1 MSSLNTLVVDL
12 SYGDEMEL
20 KEIAD
25 RISEKFAAAG
35 HPIDRAKLEEKINRF
50 VEEFSVPPAEA
61 ERSIIGDYARQF
73 GMELPSAG
81 PSKQDADSVIQISE
95 IQAEQW
101 VTVEGQIVTLFP
113 SRSPSVAQSGVITDS
128 SGTMRFT
135 VWAKANAP
143 VMEQGKWYR
152 LESAVADE
160 YNGQVSLKV
169 HSGTT
174 ITELSP
180 ESAPEPV
187 ITPISEIKP
196 KQWIS
201 VKGEVTT
208 LFPPRSPSIA
218 QSGIFADS
226 SGTTRFTV
234 WASANAP
241 LLEQGH
247 WYRLDLVET
256 DEFNGQLSIKVHGGT
271 KITQVSRDEL
281 PDIEKTPV
289 GELSPGVALVQGKV
303 VAIEKQ
309 YSDQILQRGV
319 LADDSG
325 AVRFIVRNIPG
336 AEPLMENQWYAIN
349 GAVVDRY
356 RGALSMQITP
366 GSATPLEED
375 RSIRPNIIPV
385 AQAGPG
391 IVCLRVKLVQEYEN
405 TSERVFQSG
414 LLGDESGTI
423 RFITWKDDMAQRLVP
438 DMVYGIYYA
447 SVDEFNGRLSINL
460 NGATLLPDEGATI
473 QVRSPNEEVK
483 GAFVHLSPGS
493 GLIKRCPVEG
503 CGRVLSRQNY
513 CPIHEIQPNYI
524 YDLRIK
530 GWLDDGQKTYDTII
544 SREGVE
550 ELTGLNLITAQ
561 EMAENNP
568 LGLDTVFYHVNEQVL
583 GRYLVCRG
591 KAFDNRLV
599 AYNCEFQGFDAGMLA
614 ELMNRAEGAS
624 HE

>member
-81 PSKQDADSVIQISE
+81 PSKQDADSVIPISE

-101 VTVEGQIVTLFP
+101 VTVEGQIVTLIP
-113 SRSPSVAQSGVITDS
+113 SRSPSVAQSGVIMDS

-180 ESAPEPV
+180 DSVPEPV

-201 VKGEVTT
+201 VEGEVTT
-208 LFPPRSPSIA
+208 IFPPRSPSIA
-218 QSGIFADS
+218 QSGIFADN
-226 SGTTRFTV
+226 SGTIRFTV
-234 WASANAP
+234 WASANAQ

-247 WYRLDLVET
+247 WYRLDLVES
-256 DEFNGQLSIKVHGGT
+256 DEFNGQLSIKIHSGT
-271 KITQVSRDEL
+271 KITPISRDEM
-281 PDIEKTPV
+281 PDIEKTAV
-289 GELSPGVALVQGKV
+289 GELSPGVALVEGKV

-319 LADDSG
+319 FADDSG
-325 AVRFIVRNIPG
+325 AVRFIIRNSPG
-336 AEPLMENQWYAIN
+336 AEPLMENQWYAIK

-356 RGALSMQITP
+356 RGALSMQINP
-366 GSATPLEED
+366 GTATPLLED

-405 TSERVFQSG
+405 TSERIFQSG

-423 RFITWKDDMAQRLVP
+423 RFVTWKDDMAQRLVP
-438 DMVYGIYYA
+438 DMVYSIYYA
-447 SVDEFNGRLSINL
+447 SVDEFNGRLFVTL

-524 YDLRIK
+524 YDLRVK

-568 LGLDTVFYHVNEQVL
+568 LGLDTVFYHVNEQIL
-583 GRYLVCRG
+583 GRYLICRG
-591 KAFDNRLV
+591 KVFDNRLV
-599 AYNCEFQGFDAGMLA
+599 AYNCEFQAFDAGMLA
-614 ELMNRAEGAS
+614 ELMNRAEGGS

>member
-180 ESAPEPV
+180 ESVPEPV
-187 ITPISEIKP
+187 ITPISEMKP
-196 KQWIS
+196 KQWVS
-201 VKGEVTT
+201 VEGEVTT

-218 QSGIFADS
+218 QSGIFADR
-226 SGTTRFTV
+226 SGTIRLTV

-256 DEFNGQLSIKVHGGT
+256 DEFNGQLSIKVHSGT
-271 KITQVSRDEL
+271 KITPISRDEM
-281 PDIEKTPV
+281 PDIEMTPV
-289 GELSPGVALVQGKV
+289 GELSPGVATVQGKV

-319 LADDSG
+319 FADDSG
-325 AVRFIVRNIPG
+325 AVRFIIRNNPG

-356 RGALSMQITP
+356 RGALSMQINP
-366 GSATPLEED
+366 GAATPLEED

-405 TSERVFQSG
+405 TSDRVFQSG

-423 RFITWKDDMAQRLVP
+423 RFITWKDDMAQRLAL

-447 SVDEFNGRLSINL
+447 SVDEFNGRLSVTL

-513 CPIHEIQPNYI
+513 CPIHEIQPNYV
-524 YDLRIK
+524 YDLRVK

-568 LGLDTVFYHVNEQVL
+568 LGLDTVFYHVNEQIL
-583 GRYLVCRG
+583 GRYLICRG
-591 KAFDNRLV
+591 KVFDNRLV
-599 AYNCEFQGFDAGMLA
+599 AYNCEFQAFDPGMLA
-614 ELMNRAEGAS
+614 EQMNRAEGAS

>member
-1 MSSLNTLVVDL
+1 
-12 SYGDEMEL
+12 
-20 KEIAD
+20 
-25 RISEKFAAAG
+25 
-35 HPIDRAKLEEKINRF
+35 
-50 VEEFSVPPAEA
+50 
-61 ERSIIGDYARQF
+61 
-73 GMELPSAG
+73 
-81 PSKQDADSVIQISE
+81 
-95 IQAEQW
+95 
-101 VTVEGQIVTLFP
+101 
-113 SRSPSVAQSGVITDS
+113 
-128 SGTMRFT
+128 
-135 VWAKANAP
+135 
-143 VMEQGKWYR
+143 MEQGKWYR

-180 ESAPEPV
+180 DSVPEPV

-201 VKGEVTT
+201 VEGEVTT
-208 LFPPRSPSIA
+208 IFPPRSPSIA
-218 QSGIFADS
+218 QSGIFADN
-226 SGTTRFTV
+226 SGTIRFTV
-234 WASANAP
+234 WASANAQ

-247 WYRLDLVET
+247 WYRLDLVES
-256 DEFNGQLSIKVHGGT
+256 DEFNGQLSIKVHSGT
-271 KITQVSRDEL
+271 KITPISRDEM

-289 GELSPGVALVQGKV
+289 GELSPGVALVEGKV

-309 YSDQILQRGV
+309 SSDQILQRGV
-319 LADDSG
+319 FADDSG
-325 AVRFIVRNIPG
+325 AVRFIIRNSPG
-336 AEPLMENQWYAIN
+336 AEPLMENQWYAIK

-356 RGALSMQITP
+356 RGAFSMQINP
-366 GSATPLEED
+366 GTATPLLED

-391 IVCLRVKLVQEYEN
+391 IVCLRVKLVQEYES
-405 TSERVFQSG
+405 TSERIFQSG

-423 RFITWKDDMAQRLVP
+423 RFVTWKDDMAQRLVP

-447 SVDEFNGRLSINL
+447 SVDEFNGRLSVTL

-473 QVRSPNEEVK
+473 QVRSPNEETK

-524 YDLRIK
+524 YDLRVK

-568 LGLDTVFYHVNEQVL
+568 LGLDTVFYHVNEQIL
-583 GRYLVCRG
+583 GRYLICRG
-591 KAFDNRLV
+591 KVFDNRLV
-599 AYNCEFQGFDAGMLA
+599 AYNCEFQAFDAGMLA
-614 ELMNRAEGAS
+614 ELMNRAEGGS

>member
-113 SRSPSVAQSGVITDS
+113 SRSPSVAQSGVISDS

-174 ITELSP
+174 ITELSQ
-180 ESAPEPV
+180 ESVPEPA

-196 KQWIS
+196 KQWVS
-201 VKGEVTT
+201 VEGEVTT

-218 QSGIFADS
+218 QSGIFADR
-226 SGTTRFTV
+226 SGTIRLTV

-256 DEFNGQLSIKVHGGT
+256 DEFNGQFSIKVHSGT
-271 KITQVSRDEL
+271 KITPISRDEM

-289 GELSPGVALVQGKV
+289 GELSPGVATVQGKV

-319 LADDSG
+319 FADDSG
-325 AVRFIVRNIPG
+325 AVRFIIRNNPG

-356 RGALSMQITP
+356 RGALSMQINP
-366 GSATPLEED
+366 GAATPLEED

-405 TSERVFQSG
+405 TSDRVFQSG

-423 RFITWKDDMAQRLVP
+423 RFITWKDDMAQRLAL

-447 SVDEFNGRLSINL
+447 SVDEFNGRLSVTL

-513 CPIHEIQPNYI
+513 CPIHEIQPNYV
-524 YDLRIK
+524 YDLRVK

-568 LGLDTVFYHVNEQVL
+568 LGLDTVFYHVNEQIL
-583 GRYLVCRG
+583 GRYLICRG
-591 KAFDNRLV
+591 KVFDNRLV
-599 AYNCEFQGFDAGMLA
+599 AYNCEFQAFDPGMLA
-614 ELMNRAEGAS
+614 EQMNRAEGAS

>member
-1 MSSLNTLVVDL
+1 
-12 SYGDEMEL
+12 MEL

-25 RISEKFAAAG
+25 RISEKFAAEG
-35 HPIDRAKLEEKINRF
+35 HIIDRAKLEEKINRF

-73 GMELPSAG
+73 GMEIPSAS
-81 PSKQDADSVIQISE
+81 PPRQDADAVTLISE

-101 VTVEGQIVTLFP
+101 VTVEGQIVTLIP
-113 SRSPSVAQSGVITDS
+113 SRSPSVAQSGVISDQ

-180 ESAPEPV
+180 ESVPETV
-187 ITPISEIKP
+187 ITAVSEIKP
-196 KQWIS
+196 KRWIA
-201 VKGEVTT
+201 VEGEVTT

-218 QSGIFADS
+218 QSGILADN
-226 SGTTRFTV
+226 SGTIRFTV

-247 WYRLDLVET
+247 WYHLELVES
-256 DEFNGQLSIKVHGGT
+256 DEFNGQVSIKVHAGT
-271 KITQVSRDEL
+271 KITPVSKDEL
-281 PDIEKTPV
+281 PQIEKTPV
-289 GELSPGVALVQGKV
+289 GQLKPGVALVHGKV
-303 VAIEKQ
+303 VTIEKQ
-309 YSDQILQRGV
+309 PSEQILQRGV
-319 LADDSG
+319 IADDSG
-325 AVRFIVRNIPG
+325 AIRFIIRNNPG
-336 AEPLMENQWYAIN
+336 AEPLVENQWYTIN

-356 RGALSMQITP
+356 RGTLSMQIPP
-366 GSATPLEED
+366 GSAEPLEED
-375 RSIRPNIIPV
+375 TSIRPNIIPIT
-385 AQAGPG
+385 QAGPG
-391 IVCLRVKLVQEYEN
+391 IVCLRVKMVQEYES
-405 TSERVFQSG
+405 TSDRLLQAG
-414 LLGDESGTI
+414 ILGDESGTI
-423 RFITWKDDMAQRLVP
+423 RFTIWKDDNSVRLDP
-438 DMVYGIYYA
+438 DTVYSIYYA
-447 SVDEFNGRLSINL
+447 SVDEFNSRLSVTL
-460 NGATLLPDEGATI
+460 NGATCIPEENVTM
-473 QVRSPNEEVK
+473 QVRTSNEEVC

-513 CPIHEIQPNYI
+513 CPVHEIQPNYV
-524 YDLRIK
+524 YDLRVK
-530 GWLDDGQKTYDTII
+530 GWLDTGVKTYDTII

-550 ELTGLNLITAQ
+550 ELTGLNLISAQ
-561 EMAENNP
+561 EMAENDP
-568 LGLDTVFYHVNEQVL
+568 LGLETVFYHMNEQIL

-591 KAFDNRLV
+591 RSLDNRFF
-599 AYNCEFQGFDAGMLA
+599 AYNCEYQKFDSGLLA
-614 ELMNRAEGAS
+614 ELINRVEGES

>member
-1 MSSLNTLVVDL
+1 VSSLNTLVVDL

-81 PSKQDADSVIQISE
+81 PSKQDADSVIPISE

-101 VTVEGQIVTLFP
+101 VTVEGQIVTLIP
-113 SRSPSVAQSGVITDS
+113 SRSPSVAQSGVIMDS

-180 ESAPEPV
+180 DSVPEPV

-201 VKGEVTT
+201 VEGEVTT
-208 LFPPRSPSIA
+208 IFPPRSPSIA
-218 QSGIFADS
+218 QSGIFADN
-226 SGTTRFTV
+226 SGTIRFTV

-247 WYRLDLVET
+247 WYRLDLVES
-256 DEFNGQLSIKVHGGT
+256 DEFNGQLSIKIHSGT
-271 KITQVSRDEL
+271 KITPISRDEM

-289 GELSPGVALVQGKV
+289 GELSPGVALVEGKV

-319 LADDSG
+319 FADDSG
-325 AVRFIVRNIPG
+325 AVRFIIRN
-336 AEPLMENQWYAIN
+336 
-349 GAVVDRY
+349 
-356 RGALSMQITP
+356 
-366 GSATPLEED
+366 
-375 RSIRPNIIPV
+375 
-385 AQAGPG
+385 
-391 IVCLRVKLVQEYEN
+391 
-405 TSERVFQSG
+405 
-414 LLGDESGTI
+414 
-423 RFITWKDDMAQRLVP
+423 
-438 DMVYGIYYA
+438 
-447 SVDEFNGRLSINL
+447 
-460 NGATLLPDEGATI
+460 
-473 QVRSPNEEVK
+473 SPE
-483 GAFVHLSPGS
+483 
-493 GLIKRCPVEG
+493 
-503 CGRVLSRQNY
+503 QN
-513 CPIHEIQPNYI
+513 P
-524 YDLRIK
+524 
-530 GWLDDGQKTYDTII
+530 
-544 SREGVE
+544 
-550 ELTGLNLITAQ
+550 
-561 EMAENNP
+561 
-568 LGLDTVFYHVNEQVL
+568 
-583 GRYLVCRG
+583 
-591 KAFDNRLV
+591 
-599 AYNCEFQGFDAGMLA
+599 
-614 ELMNRAEGAS
+614 
-624 HE
+624 

>member
-81 PSKQDADSVIQISE
+81 PSKQDADSVIPISE

-101 VTVEGQIVTLFP
+101 VTVEGQIVTLIP
-113 SRSPSVAQSGVITDS
+113 SRSPSVAQSGVIMDS

-180 ESAPEPV
+180 DSVPEPV

-201 VKGEVTT
+201 VEGEVTT
-208 LFPPRSPSIA
+208 IFPPRSPSIA
-218 QSGIFADS
+218 QSGIFADN
-226 SGTTRFTV
+226 SGTIRFTV

-247 WYRLDLVET
+247 WYRLDLVES
-256 DEFNGQLSIKVHGGT
+256 DEFNGQLSIKIHSGT
-271 KITQVSRDEL
+271 KITPISRDEM

-289 GELSPGVALVQGKV
+289 GELSPGVALVEGKV

-319 LADDSG
+319 FADDSG
-325 AVRFIVRNIPG
+325 AVRFIIRNSPG
-336 AEPLMENQWYAIN
+336 AEPLMENQWYAIK

-356 RGALSMQITP
+356 RGALSMQINP
-366 GSATPLEED
+366 GTATPLLED

-405 TSERVFQSG
+405 TSERIFQSG

-423 RFITWKDDMAQRLVP
+423 RFVTWKDDMAQRLVP
-438 DMVYGIYYA
+438 DMVYSIYYA
-447 SVDEFNGRLSINL
+447 SVDEFNGRLSVTL

-524 YDLRIK
+524 YDLRVK

-568 LGLDTVFYHVNEQVL
+568 LGLDTVFYHVNEQIL
-583 GRYLVCRG
+583 GRYLICRG
-591 KAFDNRLV
+591 KVFDNRLV
-599 AYNCEFQGFDAGMLA
+599 AYNCEFQAFDAGMLA
-614 ELMNRAEGAS
+614 ELMNRAEGGS